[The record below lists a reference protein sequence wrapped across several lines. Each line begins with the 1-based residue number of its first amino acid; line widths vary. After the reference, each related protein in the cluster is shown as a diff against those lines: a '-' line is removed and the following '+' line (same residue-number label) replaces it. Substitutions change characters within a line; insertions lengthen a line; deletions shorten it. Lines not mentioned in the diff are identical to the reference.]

1 MTKIILTLAC
11 IFLSI
16 SPVSAI
22 KLSEV
27 LATNPVGRQ
36 LGKWKASNFVPDYL
50 VGKMFA
56 VSSEQRKVWQLRF
69 FTFEDRENILEKKN
83 SFAEFVKKFG
93 LEALESKADSIP
105 SPYNDGTLYAFTY
118 HAANDFL
125 KEKGKD
131 PLPEGLY
138 FMILFREVMN

>member
-1 MTKIILTLAC
+1 MRKNKQKVNSPMTKIILTLAC

-56 VSSEQRKVWQLRF
+56 VSSEQRKVWQ
-69 FTFEDRENILEKKN
+69 
-83 SFAEFVKKFG
+83 V
-93 LEALESKADSIP
+93 
-105 SPYNDGTLYAFTY
+105 
-118 HAANDFL
+118 
-125 KEKGKD
+125 
-131 PLPEGLY
+131 
-138 FMILFREVMN
+138 